1 MKIEAIVKYIVVSF
15 LLFANLSCK
24 ENKDETLIAKVTDLT
39 EEEEVISDIEYDG
52 DGRIIRY
59 GDTPIVYAGDK
70 VTIGKMDC
78 LHSGNKLCSV
88 TFKMAKGKAIESRT
102 RCLLKRGSETWDVF
116 KTSTYEYGADTLC
129 IKSDYFGVEGND
141 FLKLVF

>member
-59 GDTPIVYAGDK
+59 GDTPIVYAYLGCNSDA
-70 VTIGKMDC
+70 
-78 LHSGNKLCSV
+78 GN
-88 TFKMAKGKAIESRT
+88 
-102 RCLLKRGSETWDVF
+102 LLLQSPG
-116 KTSTYEYGADTLC
+116 
-129 IKSDYFGVEGND
+129 
-141 FLKLVF
+141 

>member
-102 RCLLKRGSETWDVF
+102 RCLLKHGM
-116 KTSTYEYGADTLC
+116 
-129 IKSDYFGVEGND
+129 
-141 FLKLVF
+141 FLRLRLMNTELIHCVSSRTILEWKEMIS